1 MDLNNIY
8 QRFSGSRLRKR
19 CFGSNNLCKRCSRI
33 NLDKLACFY
42 GEPREKTICKIDE
55 TTDDSWISPFC
66 PLCQLFE
73 SIADPLSS
81 SPKELNNERSI
92 ILRNPKFIGNI
103 TGNTGSQASL
113 LALKRMQRVNGYST
127 YYPVTDQSLSV
138 QSGPTWPIK
147 ILNPQMIDF
156 DTIRGWLSC
165 CLSNHEQPCSLTSY
179 PKVDGLRLI
188 DVRTGK
194 LEPAQSSTRY
204 VALSYVWGKPKKDVG
219 PSPPPSK
226 CETKASQEDS
236 NVLPHDIPET
246 VEDAMIVTAALG
258 FRFLWV
264 DRYCVPQA
272 EINAEDR
279 HCQIKQMDKIYSGAD
294 LTIIAAAGEGPQYGL
309 PGVKKTP
316 RKRQRHGC
324 FGKHTLVST
333 MTSPGLL
340 IQGTSWYS
348 RAWTYQEAIFSRRR
362 LLFTDE
368 QVFFECQKMS
378 CRETVDY
385 MWPLNEYAI
394 FQEAYITAIQGGIDP
409 VLNHIIKYTRRQ
421 LTYDSDAL
429 NAILG
434 VLRLYSAMKNPVFHF
449 WGVPMSPRYFHGQN
463 DPSGGSY
470 CALQITFLRSLCW
483 IPIGT
488 GHRRSGF
495 PTWSWAGWSCTVRYN
510 FRISAQERVP
520 VTVSIGHTDG
530 SFKILEDTFHQS
542 IKPNTLQDLSKTLRL
557 RAKAIILRTKI
568 LCAKSSD
575 YGKQMRELVLFA
587 WPLHQDETY
596 GDVQYMIPVQLI
608 LPLDARSVA
617 LWTKQPPQLH
627 GVFMERDEDET
638 VPDRLFVLI
647 FAEVEGSKFERVGH
661 LELEKGFGISAD
673 IRGPRSVSTGR
684 RHKLGTEDCV
694 LRRKKWETE
703 SEIREIDII

>member
-316 RKRQRHGC
+316 RKRQRH
-324 FGKHTLVST
+324 
-333 MTSPGLL
+333 
-340 IQGTSWYS
+340 
-348 RAWTYQEAIFSRRR
+348 
-362 LLFTDE
+362 
-368 QVFFECQKMS
+368 
-378 CRETVDY
+378 
-385 MWPLNEYAI
+385 
-394 FQEAYITAIQGGIDP
+394 
-409 VLNHIIKYTRRQ
+409 
-421 LTYDSDAL
+421 
-429 NAILG
+429 
-434 VLRLYSAMKNPVFHF
+434 
-449 WGVPMSPRYFHGQN
+449 
-463 DPSGGSY
+463 
-470 CALQITFLRSLCW
+470 
-483 IPIGT
+483 
-488 GHRRSGF
+488 
-495 PTWSWAGWSCTVRYN
+495 
-510 FRISAQERVP
+510 AQERVP